1 MKLTTKQIATTAL
14 LLAIC
19 IMSQF
24 FKNLNVY
31 ITGPVI
37 NAALILAV
45 LYCGLGCGIILAVIT
60 PVTAFLITGSPVMSA
75 IPAIIPC
82 IIAGNI
88 ILVLAVSRF
97 QKLVKK
103 PYGFPIGIIV
113 GAVLKA
119 AFMGA
124 VISYWILP
132 AYLPDKMQKMLPA
145 LQTQFS
151 VTQLLTAL
159 IGGAYA
165 SIIAIA
171 LKSAFGVNGTQEV

>member
-24 FKNLNVY
+24 LKNSIVY

-103 PYGFPIGIIV
+103 PYGFP
-113 GAVLKA
+113 K
-119 AFMGA
+119 
-124 VISYWILP
+124 
-132 AYLPDKMQKMLPA
+132 
-145 LQTQFS
+145 
-151 VTQLLTAL
+151 
-159 IGGAYA
+159 
-165 SIIAIA
+165 
-171 LKSAFGVNGTQEV
+171 